1 MSNVEKRT
9 FTIAREHA
17 EFLDRQVASGA
28 SASQNEVIEAG
39 LAVLE
44 DRQAGIE
51 KWLREEVVP
60 TARAFAA
67 NPESGIPA
75 DEVFAAIRA
84 KYTMNTSEH

>member
-9 FTIAREHA
+9 FIIAREHA
-17 EFLDRQVASGA
+17 EFVDRQVASGA
-28 SASQNEVIEAG
+28 FASQNEVIEAG

-60 TARAFAA
+60 SLDNLDQHPQTGMEA
-67 NPESGIPA
+67 S
-75 DEVFAAIRA
+75 DVFGAIRT
-84 KYTMNTSEH
+84 KYGIQG

>member
-9 FTIAREHA
+9 FTLAREHA
-17 EFLDRQVASGA
+17 EFVDQQVASGA
-28 SASQNEVIEAG
+28 YASPNEVIEAG

-60 TARAFAA
+60 SLENLDKHPDTGMDSA
-67 NPESGIPA
+67 
-75 DEVFAAIRA
+75 EVFAAIRA
-84 KYTMNTSEH
+84 KYGIVAGE